1 MPRKYAGPLQ
11 PGKKSAYVPGQRRN
25 RYPAARKSR
34 VKRIA
39 SVAKK
44 VALQIAEPKQASQI
58 FSSLTNPG
66 HQTLLHNVTYYQ
78 TNLLKTT
85 QGNTANP
92 GTNVQSNRIGNE
104 IYAKGLKLRMQLIN
118 APTKANVTY
127 KVFVFRY
134 QSGKTMADNGFW
146 CGPSGGGGVMNRML
160 DFVDTREITIL
171 KTFQIV
177 TSGRTANMNQSTTY
191 TNSEHPYILGTA
203 SDGSTPGMHSMYRD
217 IWIPLNRKIKYDDN
231 NSTTPKFTDIGLA
244 VVAYDVNNSGMETPL
259 GYLDFV
265 SRLYFRDP

>member
-11 PGKKSAYVPGQRRN
+11 PGKRSAYVPGLRRN
-25 RYPAARKSR
+25 RYPVRRKPR
-34 VKRIA
+34 NKKIA

-58 FSSLTNPG
+58 FSSLTDPG
-66 HQTLLHNVTYYQ
+66 HQTLGHNVTHYQ
-78 TNLLKTT
+78 TNLLKTE

-104 IYAKGLKLRMQLIN
+104 IYAKGLKLRMQFIN
-118 APTKANVTY
+118 GVTQSNVCY
-127 KVFVFRY
+127 KVYVFRY
-134 QSGKTMADNGFW
+134 QSGKAMTDAGFW
-146 CGPSGGGGVMNRML
+146 CGPSGGGGTMNRML

-171 KTFQIV
+171 KTMIINTANV
-177 TSGRTANMNQSTTY
+177 TANMNQVIQS
-191 TNSEHPYILGTA
+191 GTPNHI
-203 SDGSTPGMHSMYRD
+203 GRMHSTYKD

-231 NSTTPKFTDIGLA
+231 NSTVPKFTDIGLA
-244 VVAYDVNNSGMETPL
+244 VVAYDVNNTTQGAHI

>member
-11 PGKKSAYVPGQRRN
+11 PGKKSAYVKGQRRN
-25 RYPAARKSR
+25 RYPARRASN
-34 VKRIA
+34 KRIA
-39 SVAKK
+39 NVAKK

-66 HQTLLHNVTYYQ
+66 HQTLKHNVTYYQ
-78 TNLLKTT
+78 TNLLKTE

-118 APTKANVTY
+118 SVGQSNVAY

-134 QSGKTMADNGFW
+134 QTGKTMDDAAFW
-146 CGPSGGGGVMNRML
+146 CGPDGTGSNMNRML
-160 DFVDTREITIL
+160 DFVDTREVTII
-171 KTFQIV
+171 KTLNIR
-177 TSGRTANMNQSTTY
+177 TANNTANMNQNGWTGTT
-191 TNSEHPYILGTA
+191 L
-203 SDGSTPGMHSMYRD
+203 TPLHRMHSNYRD
-217 IWIPLNRKIKYDDN
+217 IWIPLNKKIKYDDN
-231 NSTTPKFTDIGLA
+231 NSQTPKYTDIGVA
-244 VVAYDVNNSGMETPL
+244 VVAYDVNNTAQTVTL
-259 GYLDFV
+259 GYIDFV